1 MIKNIKDKTKYIL
14 WRLGLRKTIPASI
27 INNIQI
33 KENNEELVDIR
44 GDKTLHFSS
53 DLKQRKNVYLRKT
66 VYDKIKQAQKMLP
79 DNYFF
84 KIYSAFRPLDEQVR
98 LWNANYQTIKN
109 ANPDLPEQKIIIKTK
124 AVCADPRFGFGG
136 HQTGG
141 AIDVSLCDKN
151 GKDYDMGTN
160 CLEKNNKT
168 VTKSKNLTPIQKYN
182 RKILRTVLE
191 NMGLQNYPGEWWHFC
206 YGDRMWAAY
215 SKKRIALYGM
225 PTVGGILSE
234 KD

>member
-1 MIKNIKDKTKYIL
+1 MIKKIKDKTKYIL
-14 WRLGLRKTIPASI
+14 WRFGLRKTIPASI

-44 GDKTLHFSS
+44 GDKNLYFSS
-53 DLKQRKNVYLRKT
+53 ELKQRKNVYLRKT
-66 VYDKIKQAQKMLP
+66 VYDKITQAQKILP

-84 KIYSAFRPLDEQVR
+84 KIYSAFRPHEEQVR
-98 LWNANYQTIKN
+98 LWNTNYQKIKN
-109 ANPDLPEQKIIIKTK
+109 ANPDLPEQEIIIKTK

-151 GKDYDMGTN
+151 GNDYDMGTKY
-160 CLEKNNKT
+160 LETNNKT
-168 VTKSKNLTPIQKYN
+168 FTKSKLLTQKQKDN
-182 RKILRTVLE
+182 RKILWAVLE
-191 NMGLQNYPGEWWHFC
+191 NMGFKNYPGEWWHFC

-215 SKKRIALYGM
+215 SKKHIALYGM
-225 PTVGGILSE
+225 PR
-234 KD
+234 